1 MLERTDYQVRTQE
14 NIPRASIPSLLF
26 QNKGNDDSD
35 QAKEHN
41 HQDKEIVSLA
51 VITQERDEKPGN

>member
-1 MLERTDYQVRTQE
+1 VRTQE